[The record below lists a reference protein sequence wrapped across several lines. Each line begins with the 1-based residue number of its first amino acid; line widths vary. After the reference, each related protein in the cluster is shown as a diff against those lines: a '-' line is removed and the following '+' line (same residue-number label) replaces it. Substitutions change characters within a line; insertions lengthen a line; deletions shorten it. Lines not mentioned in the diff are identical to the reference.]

1 MSTERVIVQRDIAPA
16 LLEAI
21 LELIGKIRAGDTHSG
36 NAQIGA
42 LFSEGAAE
50 KVLSMIMDA
59 ENDGAKIL
67 HGDKAREGALIQPHV
82 VINVKPGMRLWDR
95 ESFGPGESFLSSPCP
110 TQASEC
116 SPFQSFLLLKP
127 TRWMRS

>member
-21 LELIGKIRAGDTHSG
+21 LELIGKLRAGDTHAG

-42 LFSEGAAE
+42 LFSESAAE

-67 HGDKAREGALIQPHV
+67 HGDKTREGALIQPHV
-82 VINVKPGMRLWDR
+82 VTNIKPGMRLWDR
-95 ESFGPGESFLSSPCP
+95 ESFGPGEFFLS
-110 TQASEC
+110 
-116 SPFQSFLLLKP
+116 
-127 TRWMRS
+127 